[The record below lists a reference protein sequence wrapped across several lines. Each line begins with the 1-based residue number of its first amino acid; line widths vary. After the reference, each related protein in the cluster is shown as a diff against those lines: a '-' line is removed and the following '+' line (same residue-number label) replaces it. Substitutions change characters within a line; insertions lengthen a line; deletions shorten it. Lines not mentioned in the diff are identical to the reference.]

1 MCGLGR
7 PSIVILAGLMGVFQ
21 AQATLG
27 QTADLRLFA
36 SCAGRLSA
44 LMEHQWLLSDAEADV
59 TAAQRDAMLSLVST
73 MVGPEDEA
81 LALTWRVAAKAV
93 QADLLS
99 QARFGQDG
107 ARAARAA
114 RQSDDLIGMCRS
126 LLLG

>member
-7 PSIVILAGLMGVFQ
+7 PSIVILAGLMGIFQ
-21 AQATLG
+21 AQAALG

-44 LMEHQWLLSDAEADV
+44 LMEHQWLLSDPEAEV
-59 TAAQRDAMLSLVST
+59 TAAERDAMLSLVST

-81 LALTWRVAAKAV
+81 LALTLRVAAKAV

-99 QARFGQDG
+99 QARFGQDD